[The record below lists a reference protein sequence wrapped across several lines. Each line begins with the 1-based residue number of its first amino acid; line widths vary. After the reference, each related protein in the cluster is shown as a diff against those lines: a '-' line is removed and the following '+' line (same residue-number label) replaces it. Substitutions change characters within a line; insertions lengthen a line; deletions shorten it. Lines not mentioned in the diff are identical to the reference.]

1 MSATSVT
8 LSLISH
14 TNVGKTTLARTLLRR
29 DIGEVFDQPHVTDT
43 CEEHTLMQTGDG
55 IELKLWDTPGFGD
68 SFRLWK
74 RLEKSETALGKFL
87 TGVWDRFTDRPFW
100 CSQQAILNVRDK
112 ADVVLYLANAAEGP
126 NEAGY
131 VEPEMQILEWLGK
144 PVIVLLNQVG
154 QPRESENED
163 RDLRAWRE
171 KLKDVSVVREVL
183 VFDAFARCWVQEI
196 VLWRSV
202 RSALPELEGAAMD
215 GFIETWQLSNRRLL
229 QRGVERMA
237 LAFFD
242 IANDSEPVTRTSLI
256 DRFVTPTLNRLKSSE
271 KQSMERLADRLTAI
285 LSATTTS
292 LIHLHGLSG
301 EAAKK
306 IAARVDDDFV
316 FNRPVDRSVA
326 GTIGG
331 LVSGA
336 AGGLTADL
344 MAGGLTFGG
353 GALVGAALGA
363 VGGTAAA
370 HGYNMVKGEKQPRVR
385 WSPEFL
391 QSALQ
396 ALILR
401 YLAVAHFGRGRGN
414 YNEAEYPGFWTDQV
428 KAIVEP
434 FAERIKSLQASGAKG
449 DRDPRPVSQF
459 ESLMS
464 EVLIATLS
472 KLYPDADSALVE
484 LSLEETVSGVAEA
497 AENTDHQE

>member
-1 MSATSVT
+1 MSATTVT

-29 DIGEVFDQPHVTDT
+29 DIGEVFDQPHVTDS
-43 CEEHTLMQTGDG
+43 CEEHTLMETGDG

-144 PVIVLLNQVG
+144 PVIVLLNQMG
-154 QPRESENED
+154 SPRESEHED
-163 RDLRAWRE
+163 RDLRTWRE
-171 KLKDVSVVREVL
+171 KLKDVPVVRDVL

-196 VLWRSV
+196 VLWRAV
-202 RSALPELEGAAMD
+202 GKALPELEGAAMD

-237 LAFFD
+237 LALAD
-242 IANDSEPVTRTSLI
+242 IANDAEPVTRTSLF
-256 DRFVTPTLNRLKSSE
+256 DRFVTPTLKRLKSSE
-271 KQSMERLADRLTAI
+271 KQSMQRLAERLSAI

-306 IAARVDDDFV
+306 IESRFDDDFA
-316 FNRPVDRSVA
+316 FQRPVDKSVV

-331 LVSGA
+331 FVTGA
-336 AGGLTADL
+336 ASGLTADL
-344 MAGGLTFGG
+344 LAGGLTFGG
-353 GALVGAALGA
+353 GALVGGLVGA

-370 HGYNMVKGEKQPRVR
+370 HGYNLVKGEKQPKVR

-391 QSALQ
+391 QSALR

-414 YNEAEYPGFWTDQV
+414 YNEGECPAFWNEQV
-428 KAIVEP
+428 NAIVEP
-434 FAERIKSLQASGAKG
+434 RENRIKALQPSGGKN
-449 DRDPRPVSQF
+449 DREPRPVGQF
-459 ESLMS
+459 ESLVS

-472 KLYPDADSALVE
+472 KLYPDADSALIE
-484 LSLEETVSGVAEA
+484 LNREETVSGLVE
-497 AENTDHQE
+497 EGG